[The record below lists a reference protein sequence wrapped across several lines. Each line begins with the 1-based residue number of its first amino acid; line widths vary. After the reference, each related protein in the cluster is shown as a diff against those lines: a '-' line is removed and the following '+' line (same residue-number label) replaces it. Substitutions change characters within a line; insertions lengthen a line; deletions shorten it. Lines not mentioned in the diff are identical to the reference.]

1 MDPHIIGVAGFCL
14 VLVMLAFRIPIAISL
29 GSVATGGM
37 LLVYAWQPWLPFSL
51 SAAWTP
57 VASLLSTT
65 PVDFINSYALSTV
78 PLFIFIGHV
87 AFQAG
92 FTTDIY
98 AAARVWLARMPGGL
112 AIASIVG
119 CGGFSAISGS
129 SVACAAAMG
138 RIAVPE
144 MLESRYSRSLA
155 AGSVAI
161 GGTLG
166 SLIPPSILFII
177 FGVFAEESI
186 AKLFL
191 AAAVPGLLSL
201 LGYVLVVLIWVRLRP
216 GDAPRPDMDT
226 ARARR
231 GAALARCWPIVVLFM
246 VIIGGIYLGAFT
258 PTEAAGVGAVAT
270 LALGLV
276 LRRLTLARVAE
287 ALREA
292 VTQTAQLFAIAIAG
306 KLFVNFIALTN
317 VSTLLTDWI
326 AAGDMSVVVVM
337 GLIVLLYVLLGMML
351 DPLGILLLT
360 LPLTLPVVE
369 AYDLNL
375 IWFGVIVVKLL
386 EVGLVTPPIGLNV
399 FIIKSIVGDRI
410 SLERIFSGV
419 GLFLVS
425 DVFVTLLLLFF
436 PILSLFLPGFL

>member
-1 MDPHIIGVAGFCL
+1 MDPHIIGYLGFAL
-14 VLVMLAFRIPIAISL
+14 VLVLLAFRVPIAIAL

-37 LLVYAWQPWLPFSL
+37 LLTYAWTPWMPFSL
-51 SAAWTP
+51 SAALGP
-57 VASLLSTT
+57 VGSLLSTT
-65 PVDFINSYALSTV
+65 PIDFINSYALSTV

-144 MLESRYSRSLA
+144 MLESRYSRTLA
-155 AGSVAI
+155 SGSVAI

-177 FGVFAEESI
+177 FGVFAEQSI

-191 AAAVPGLLSL
+191 AAAVPGIVSL
-201 LGYVLVVLIWVRLRP
+201 IGYIIVVLIWIKLKPDAAPKQDLDTVR
-216 GDAPRPDMDT
+216 T
-226 ARARR
+226 HR
-231 GAALARCWPIVVLFM
+231 GQALARCWPILLLFA

-258 PTEAAGVGAVAT
+258 PTEAAGVGAMAT

-276 LRRLTLARVAE
+276 LRRLDIPKIRE

-292 VTQTAQLFAIAIAG
+292 VTQSAQLFAIAIAG

-317 VSTLLTDWI
+317 VATQLTDWI
-326 AAGDMSVVVVM
+326 GTAELSVFLVM
-337 GLIVLLYVLLGMML
+337 GLIVLLYIVLGMML
-351 DPLGILLLT
+351 DPLGIILLT

-369 AYDLNL
+369 SYGLDL
-375 IWFGVIVVKLL
+375 IWYGVIVVKLL
-386 EVGLVTPPIGLNV
+386 EMGLVTPPIGLNV
-399 FIIKSIVGDRI
+399 FVIKSIVGDTI
-410 SLERIFSGV
+410 PLERIFKGV
-419 GLFLVS
+419 TFFLLS
-425 DVFVTLLLLFF
+425 DVVVMILLLFI
-436 PILSLFLPGFL
+436 PALSLFLPSLL

>member
-1 MDPHIIGVAGFCL
+1 MDPHLIGYLGFVV
-14 VLVMLAFRIPIAISL
+14 VLILLAFRVPIAIAL

-37 LLVYAWQPWLPFSL
+37 LLTYAWTPWLPFSL
-51 SAAWTP
+51 SAAVGP
-57 VASLLSTT
+57 VGSLLSTT
-65 PVDFINSYALSTV
+65 PIDFINSYALSTV
-78 PLFIFIGHV
+78 PLFIFIGHL

-144 MLESRYSRSLA
+144 MLESRYSRTLA
-155 AGSVAI
+155 SGSVAI

-177 FGVFAEESI
+177 FGVFAEQSI

-191 AAAVPGLLSL
+191 AAAIPGLLTL
-201 LGYVLVVLIWVRLRP
+201 LGYIVVVMIWVRLRP
-216 GDAPRPDMDT
+216 DSAPMPDLEI
-226 ARARR
+226 ARSNR
-231 GAALARCWPIVVLFM
+231 GEALARCWPILMLFA

-258 PTEAAGVGAVAT
+258 PTEAAGVGAAAT

-276 LRRLTLARVAE
+276 LRRLDLGKIGE

-292 VTQTAQLFAIAIAG
+292 VTQSAQLFAIAIAG

-317 VSTLLTDWI
+317 VATQLTDWI
-326 AAGDMSVVVVM
+326 AAAELSVFLVI
-337 GLIVLLYVLLGMML
+337 GLIALLYIVLGMML
-351 DPLGILLLT
+351 DPLGIILLT

-369 AYDLNL
+369 SYGLDL
-375 IWFGVIVVKLL
+375 IWWGVIVVKLL
-386 EVGLVTPPIGLNV
+386 EIGLVTPPIGLNV
-399 FIIKSIVGDRI
+399 FVIKSIVGDKI
-410 SLERIFSGV
+410 PLERIFTGV
-419 GLFLVS
+419 SYFLIS
-425 DVFVTLLLLFF
+425 DFFVMLLLLFF
-436 PILSLFLPGFL
+436 PILSLFLPSLL

>member
-1 MDPHIIGVAGFCL
+1 MDPHIIGYLGFAVVL
-14 VLVMLAFRIPIAISL
+14 VLLAFRVPIAIAL

-37 LLVYAWQPWLPFSL
+37 LLTYAWTPWMPFSL
-51 SAAWTP
+51 SAALGP
-57 VASLLSTT
+57 VGSLLSTT
-65 PVDFINSYALSTV
+65 PIDFINSYALSTV
-78 PLFIFIGHV
+78 PLFIFIGHL
-87 AFQAG
+87 AFHAG

-155 AGSVAI
+155 SGSVAI

-177 FGVFAEESI
+177 FGVFAEQSI

-201 LGYVLVVLIWVRLRP
+201 AGYVVVVLVWVWLKP
-216 GDAPRPDMDT
+216 EAAPKTESDG
-226 ARARR
+226 AVGHR
-231 GAALARCWPIVVLFM
+231 GQALARCWPILTLFT

-258 PTEAAGVGAVAT
+258 PTEAAGVGAMAT

-276 LRRLTLARVAE
+276 LRRLNIAKISE

-292 VTQTAQLFAIAIAG
+292 VTQSAQLFAIAIAG

-317 VSTLLTDWI
+317 VATQLTGWI
-326 AAGDMSVVVVM
+326 GTAELSVFVVM
-337 GLIVLLYVLLGMML
+337 GLIVLLYIVLGMML
-351 DPLGILLLT
+351 DPLGIILLT

-369 AYDLNL
+369 SYDLDL
-375 IWFGVIVVKLL
+375 IWYGVIVVKLL
-386 EVGLVTPPIGLNV
+386 EIGLVTPPIGLNV
-399 FIIKSIVGDRI
+399 FVIKSIVGDTI
-410 SLERIFSGV
+410 PLERIFKGV
-419 GLFLVS
+419 SFFLIS
-425 DVFVTLLLLFF
+425 DVFVMILLLFF
-436 PILSLFLPGFL
+436 PILSLFLPSLL

>member
-1 MDPHIIGVAGFCL
+1 MDPQLIGYAGFGL
-14 VLVMLAFRIPIAISL
+14 VLILLAFRVPIAISL
-29 GSVATGGM
+29 GGVAAGGM
-37 LLVYAWQPWLPFSL
+37 LLTYAWTPWMPFSL
-51 SAAWTP
+51 DAAWAP
-57 VASLLSTT
+57 VGSLLGST
-65 PVDFINSYALSTV
+65 PIDFISSYALSTV
-78 PLFIFIGHV
+78 PLFIFIGHL

-112 AIASIVG
+112 AIASVVG

-144 MLESRYSRSLA
+144 MLKSNYSRALA
-155 AGSVAI
+155 SGSVAI

-177 FGVFAEESI
+177 FGVFAEQSI

-201 LGYVLVVLIWVRLRP
+201 IGYVIVVMIWVRLRP
-216 GDAPRPDMDT
+216 DAAPRTDAET
-226 ARARR
+226 AQARR
-231 GAALARCWPIVVLFM
+231 GAALARCWPILLLFF

-270 LALGLV
+270 LILGLV
-276 LRRLTLARVAE
+276 LRRLDRAKILE

-292 VTQTAQLFAIAIAG
+292 VTQSAQLFAIAIAG

-317 VSTLLTDWI
+317 VATQLTDWI
-326 AAGDMSVVVVM
+326 AMADVSVFFVM
-337 GLIVLLYVLLGMML
+337 GLIVVLYVVLGMML
-351 DPLGILLLT
+351 DPLGIILLT

-369 AYDLNL
+369 SYGLDL
-375 IWFGVIVVKLL
+375 IWYGVIVVKLL
-386 EVGLVTPPIGLNV
+386 EIGLVTPPIGLNV
-399 FIIKSIVGDRI
+399 FVISSIVGDKI
-410 SLERIFSGV
+410 PLERIFAGV
-419 GLFLVS
+419 SFFLIS
-425 DVFVTLLLLFF
+425 DVVVMALLLAF
-436 PILSLFLPGFL
+436 PVLSLFLPSLL

>member
-1 MDPHIIGVAGFCL
+1 MDPHIIGYLGFAL
-14 VLVMLAFRIPIAISL
+14 VLVLLAFRVPIAIAL

-37 LLVYAWQPWLPFSL
+37 LLAYAWTPWLPFSF
-51 SAAWTP
+51 SAALGP
-57 VASLLSTT
+57 VGSLLSTT
-65 PVDFINSYALSTV
+65 PIDFINSYALSTV

-144 MLESRYSRSLA
+144 MLQSRYSRTLA
-155 AGSVAI
+155 SGSVAI

-177 FGVFAEESI
+177 FGVFAEQSI

-201 LGYVLVVLIWVRLRP
+201 VGYILVVLVWVWLKP
-216 GDAPRPDMDT
+216 EAAPKPEMEMV
-226 ARARR
+226 RAHR
-231 GAALARCWPIVVLFM
+231 GQALARCWPILLLFA
-246 VIIGGIYLGAFT
+246 VIIGGIYMGAFT
-258 PTEAAGVGAVAT
+258 PTEAAGVGAMAT

-276 LRRLTLARVAE
+276 LRRLTIAKIGE

-292 VTQTAQLFAIAIAG
+292 VTQSAQLFAIAIAG

-317 VSTLLTDWI
+317 VATQLTTWI
-326 AAGDMSVVVVM
+326 GTAELSVFLVM
-337 GLIVLLYVLLGMML
+337 GLIVLLYIVLGMML
-351 DPLGILLLT
+351 DPLGIILLT

-369 AYDLNL
+369 SYGLDL
-375 IWFGVIVVKLL
+375 IWYGVIVVKLL
-386 EVGLVTPPIGLNV
+386 EIGLVTPPIGLNV
-399 FIIKSIVGDRI
+399 FVIKSIVGDTI
-410 SLERIFSGV
+410 PLERIFKGV
-419 GLFLVS
+419 TYFLIS
-425 DVFVTLLLLFF
+425 DVLVMILLLFF
-436 PILSLFLPGFL
+436 PVLSLFLPSLL

>member
-1 MDPHIIGVAGFCL
+1 MDPHLVGYLGFAL
-14 VLVMLAFRIPIAISL
+14 VLVMLALRIPIAVSL
-29 GSVATGGM
+29 GSVAAAGM
-37 LLVYAWQPWLPFSL
+37 LLVYAWRPGLPF
-51 SAAWTP
+51 APEYAWAPVGALLGSTP
-57 VASLLSTT
+57 L
-65 PVDFINSYALSTV
+65 DFVSSYALSTV
-78 PLFIFIGHV
+78 PLFIFIGHL

-98 AAARVWLARMPGGL
+98 SAARVWLARVPGGL

-144 MLESRYSRSLA
+144 MLESRYSRALA
-155 AGSVAI
+155 SGSVAI

-177 FGVFAEESI
+177 FGVFAEQSI

-191 AAAVPGLLSL
+191 AAAIPGLLSL
-201 LGYVLVVLIWVRLRP
+201 VGYVLVVMLWVAARP
-216 GDAPRPDMDT
+216 GDAPRPDLDV
-226 ARARR
+226 ARAHR
-231 GAALARCWPIVVLFM
+231 GAALARCWPIVALFI

-258 PTEAAGVGAVAT
+258 PTEAAGVGAMAT
-270 LALGLV
+270 LALGGV
-276 LRRLTLARVAE
+276 LGRLTIAKIGE

-292 VTQTAQLFAIAIAG
+292 VMQTAQLFAIAIAG

-317 VSTLLTDWI
+317 VATQLTDWI
-326 AAGDMSVVVVM
+326 AASEISVVLVI
-337 GLIVLLYVLLGMML
+337 GLIALLYIVLGMML
-351 DPLGILLLT
+351 DPLGIILLT

-369 AYDLNL
+369 SYGLDL

-399 FIIKSIVGDRI
+399 FVIKSIVGDRVP
-410 SLERIFSGV
+410 LERIFAGV
-419 GLFLVS
+419 GAFLAA
-425 DVFVTLLLLFF
+425 DVVVIGLLLAF
-436 PILSLFLPGFL
+436 PAISLFLPGLL